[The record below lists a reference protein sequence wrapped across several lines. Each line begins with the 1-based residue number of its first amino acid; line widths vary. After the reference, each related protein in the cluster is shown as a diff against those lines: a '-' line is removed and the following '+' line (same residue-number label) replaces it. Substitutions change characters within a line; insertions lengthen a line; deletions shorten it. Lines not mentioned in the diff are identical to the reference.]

1 MTPQRYARL
10 KELFVAALECEPAGR
25 AALLAR
31 LCGDD
36 SKTRAELEQLIHA
49 HDRTLDVL
57 ATGNEEALPG
67 GSSMLARAVAADVV
81 PAQIGRFRIQRVLG
95 EGGMGVV
102 YEAEQEHPRRTVALK
117 VIRPGLAS
125 AALLRRFEHEA
136 QVLGRLAHPGIAQ
149 IFEAG
154 TADAGLGPQPFFAME
169 LVRGRPLTEFARE
182 RQLGLRERLA
192 LLADVCDAVE
202 HAHQKGVIHRDL
214 KPANILV
221 VEDAAD
227 SGAGTRAARSGR
239 AYAKILDFGVARV
252 LDADLQQTTLQTSAG
267 QLIGTIP
274 YMSPEQVGGDPAA
287 LDTRSDVYAL
297 GVLLFELLAGR
308 LPYELSG
315 RPVPEAVRIIASQE
329 PARLG
334 SLNPACRGDIETIAA
349 HALEK
354 EKERRYGSAAQLAAD
369 IRHYLRDEPISARPA
384 TAFYQLR
391 KFARR
396 HSGMVAGVATAAVTL
411 VATAGVSSWLALRA
425 TRAEALAQQRYEL
438 AEGARREAVASQEES
453 DLVVQY
459 LDQMLDSVKPEELGR
474 DVLVR
479 DVLEAAARTIDR
491 DLRDRPRIE
500 ARLRDTIGTSFLSL
514 GDFAAAEQQL
524 LKAEEIRLRELGPED
539 SLTIGTRVNLAGL
552 RFRQGRYDEAFEI
565 AREAVRVAR
574 RALGDEHS
582 VTLSAMHAL
591 AVLYQARA
599 EFDEAEKLYRET
611 IDLYRRTA
619 GLENDKTLRT
629 LVAFSTLLEMRGR
642 LEEAEQVLLEAL
654 PLREKLSGPAHP
666 ATLYARQILANL
678 YRGQALY
685 SQAEEVYAALLEQY
699 RAMEGG
705 AGHNTLEVMNDLA
718 SIYNSQGRH
727 READALIV
735 DGLGQAERVLGPR
748 HRLTLMFRSNRAV
761 ALRQQGKLAEAEAEG
776 SELLRLRAEI
786 FGEGHPDTI
795 LSLSDLAMVYQDQG
809 RFAEA
814 AELLEQA
821 VERLRALHGESHPQ
835 YLDKLN
841 LLRLVYDKL
850 DRDEEALRIFDQV
863 LAGRQRLFGPH
874 HPQTLTSLN
883 DLAVRKFERGEL
895 DAAAELLREVI
906 ERRRQVSGPF
916 HGETLTSMTNLA
928 AVYRRQERVE
938 DALALLREV
947 LRLQQEAAGEDH
959 PRSLLY
965 QHNLARVCEDAGRMD
980 EALEL
985 LAEVVE
991 RARRV
996 LPAGH
1001 AQLGTYVAALGEC
1014 HLRRGEREEAR
1025 RMLTEARAILRAA
1038 PGASKSRIESVER
1051 KLEQLETG
1059 GE

>member
-81 PAQIGRFRIQRVLG
+81 PAQIGRFRIQRMLG

-252 LDADLQQTTLQTSAG
+252 LDADLQQTALQTSAG

-425 TRAEALAQQRYEL
+425 TRAESLAQQRYEL
-438 AEGARREAVASQEES
+438 AEGARREAVSSQEES

-685 SQAEEVYAALLEQY
+685 PQAEEVYAALLEQY

-748 HRLTLMFRSNRAV
+748 HRLTLTFRSNRAV
-761 ALRQQGKLAEAEAEG
+761 VLRQQGKLAEAEAEG

-795 LSLSDLAMVYQDQG
+795 VSLSDLAMVYEDQG

-985 LAEVVE
+985 LVEVVE